1 MKIIICFSP
10 SFSTLLCVVISV
22 RLCFTKH
29 PDRDQPNTKA
39 VLQLRFIHWSGIYG
53 KNRPLM
59 FSWCE
64 RACAVCGWRAGMYG
78 WNAGGELSDRF
89 GLW

>member
-1 MKIIICFSP
+1 MKIMISCSP
-10 SFSTLLCVVISV
+10 SFLTLSCGNFTDSPSV
-22 RLCFTKH
+22 F
-29 PDRDQPNTKA
+29 QKA
-39 VLQLRFIHWSGIYG
+39 VPQLRLIHRPCIHGE
-53 KNRPLM
+53 NRPLM

-78 WNAGGELSDRF
+78 WNAGRELSDRF